1 MALTEIKQISIRRY
15 LEHRGIT
22 PTKDFGYYGIYH
34 CPYREDRNA
43 SFKVD
48 YRKNVW
54 HDFGTNEGGS
64 IIDLVMKM
72 ENCPFHEAVNKLEV
86 QPNSQLS
93 QQLTVAMNK
102 RNGDNSFSF
111 HRDSPSI
118 MIQNIVPI
126 THPKL
131 IAWVRE
137 RKIDLN
143 LANLYCREIYYRNRD
158 KDYFSIGFRN
168 DKGGYELSSP
178 PDFKG
183 CISPKDIT
191 SIRDNRD
198 TCLVFEGFW
207 DFLSYLTIQKTEKSK
222 HDVAVLNSVANIQK
236 AMDFLKT
243 HREIYTY
250 LDNDDAGRTATKL
263 IRSANATVY
272 NRSTKYAEFK
282 DLNDFL
288 CQKPMVKPEVKKKKL
303 GIRR

>member
-1 MALTEIKQISIRRY
+1 MALTEIKQISIRGY
-15 LEHRGIT
+15 LNNRGIT
-22 PTKDFGYYGIYH
+22 PAKDSGYYGMYH

-54 HDFGTNEGGS
+54 YDFGTNEGGS

-93 QQLTVAMNK
+93 QQPTVAMDK
-102 RNGDNSFSF
+102 RNAGNSFSF
-111 HRDSPSI
+111 HRDNPSI

-131 IAWVRE
+131 TDWVRE

-143 LANLYCREIYYRNRD
+143 LANLYCREIHYRNRG

-168 DKGGYELSSP
+168 DDNGYELSSP
-178 PDFKG
+178 PNFKS

-191 SIRDNRD
+191 TLRNSRDA
-198 TCLVFEGFW
+198 CLVFEGFW
-207 DFLSYLTIQKTEKSK
+207 DFLSYLTIQKIEKSK
-222 HDVAVLNSVANIQK
+222 YDVAVLNSVANVQK
-236 AMDFLKT
+236 AIAFLKE
-243 HREIYTY
+243 HGEVYTY
-250 LDNDDAGRTATKL
+250 LDNDEAGRTATEL
-263 IRSANATVY
+263 IRSANSTVY

-288 CQKPMVKPEVKKKKL
+288 CQKPRVKPEVKKKKL